1 MTAKEKEE
9 QGISKYAPVKA
20 VVKLE
25 ASGKVI
31 ERYYSVKE
39 AAEKNGLRPS
49 EICNAIRRKG
59 KAKGMR
65 FDHAKEQ
72 NRQVS
77 AMPEAE
83 KKTENFYFKHLP
95 YGGVYS

>member
-1 MTAKEKEE
+1 MTTREKEK

-20 VVKLE
+20 VIKLDT
-25 ASGKVI
+25 SGKVT
-31 ERYYSVKE
+31 ERYHSVKE

-65 FDHAKEQ
+65 FNHAKEQ
-72 NRQVS
+72 DRQAS

-83 KKTENFYFKHLP
+83 KKTENFYFRHLP